1 MNEETM
7 KKPPESFSD
16 FEFEGWGS
24 NSVCEY
30 YDEHFGAV
38 TIQSVNAMLDVV
50 NAREHDKVL
59 DVCTG
64 AGYAAGA
71 ATERGANAIGIDF
84 SESQIQLAK
93 KRFPDAKF
101 KIGDATDLPFDPDT
115 FDAVVNGIGIPH
127 FENPD
132 VAIEEAFRVLK
143 PGGKFAFTVYDK
155 PQNAVGFGILYKAI
169 QSYGS
174 MDIGLPAGPNFFLFS
189 DPEEGNSRLTSA
201 GFQFIETNTIPQ
213 TWNLSSPE
221 QLFEAVESG
230 SVRAA
235 ATLKAQ
241 TPEAQS
247 AIKAAVTESLNEYKQ
262 GSGYELPMPVVLYSA
277 SKPVSN

>member
-1 MNEETM
+1 M
-7 KKPPESFSD
+7 KQSATSFSE
-16 FEFEGWGS
+16 FEFEGWGDS
-24 NSVCEY
+24 SVCEF
-30 YDEHFGAV
+30 YDEHFGTI
-38 TIQSVNAMLDVV
+38 TIQSVMAMLDAANV
-50 NAREHDKVL
+50 REHQNVL

-71 ATERGANAIGIDF
+71 ATEHGANAIGIDF
-84 SESQIQLAK
+84 SDSQIQLAK
-93 KRFPDAKF
+93 KRFPNAKF
-101 KIGDATDLPFDPDT
+101 ETGDATDLPFDSDT

-132 VAIEEAFRVLK
+132 GAIEEAHRVLK
-143 PGGKFAFTVYDK
+143 PGGRFAFTVYDT
-155 PQNAVGFGILYKAI
+155 PQNAVGFGILYNAI

-189 DPEEGNSRLTSA
+189 DPEEGISRLASA
-201 GFQFIETNTIPQ
+201 GFEYIEINIVPQ
-213 TWNLSSPE
+213 IWNLSSPD

-247 AIKAAVTESLNEYKQ
+247 EIKAAVTENISKYRK
-262 GSGYELPMPVVLYSA
+262 GGGYELPMPVVLYSA
-277 SKPVSN
+277 TKPI